1 MTVPQVAARSPPRL
15 TASIEFVVPFH
26 DLDSANIVWHGH
38 YAKYLELARDALMR
52 RLRYSHDEMRA
63 SGYLWPVV
71 ELKVRYLQP
80 ARLGQNLRATATL
93 IECEQR
99 LKISYEIF
107 ELASGR
113 RLTRAHTVQV
123 PVKMPEGELLFDAPQ
138 VFRDRLAQALAENP
152 LP

>member
-1 MTVPQVAARSPPRL
+1 MSVPQAARSAARL
-15 TASIEFVVPFH
+15 SASIEFVVPFH
-26 DLDSANIVWHGH
+26 DLDPANIVWHGH

-52 RLRYSHDEMRA
+52 RLHYSHDEMRA

-71 ELKVRYLQP
+71 ELKVRYLRA

-93 IECEQR
+93 IEFEQR

-107 ELASGR
+107 ELEGGR

-123 PVKMPEGELLFDAPQ
+123 PVKMPEAELLFDAPQ

-152 LP
+152 PS